1 MNFYEI
7 SDLDLD
13 EVTTEVLIPFA
24 NNDVAF
30 IIANNGEIEDIN
42 HDVIFSE
49 EPEEGRQYVTI
60 EYHSKEE
67 YFIQVQFEQP
77 LNQSNYLPSEAS
89 EYTFTMVEENSEK
102 TLLDGVEDFDPQA
115 VFKQLLLEN
124 L

>member
-24 NNDVAF
+24 NNDVAV
-30 IIANNGEIEDIN
+30 IIANNGEVENIN

-49 EPEEGRQYVTI
+49 EPEESRQYVTI

-67 YFIQVQFEQP
+67 YFIQIQFEQP
-77 LNQSNYLPSEAS
+77 LNQDTYLPSEAS
-89 EYTFTMVEENSEK
+89 EYTFTMVEENGEK
-102 TLLDGVEDFDPQA
+102 TLLDGVEDFDPQT
-115 VFKQLLLEN
+115 VFKQVLLES